1 MTNLVRPIVVS
12 STDDRV
18 YILGVTDSDTYYRL
32 WLSSHVISA
41 LISICFRKVS
51 QCNDEWFALWRR
63 LEFEIYEQTL
73 RYERMK
79 FEIAQQFDCYEKNIA
94 QNPTYARDEKT
105 LKKAILSLVR
115 HLARLLLRSPPCA
128 FWASFATL
136 CLWWLHRCYFC
147 FVRLID
153 RVFTY
158 VLFLAIKHL
167 WTGPPVP

>member
-1 MTNLVRPIVVS
+1 M
-12 STDDRV
+12 
-18 YILGVTDSDTYYRL
+18 TDSDTYYRL

-41 LISICFRKVS
+41 LVSICFLEVS
-51 QCNDEWFALWRR
+51 QCKDEWFALWRR

-79 FEIAQQFDCYEKNIA
+79 FEIAQQFDCYEKNIG

-115 HLARLLLRSPPCA
+115 HLARLLLRSPSYA

-136 CLWWLHRCYFC
+136 RLLGLVRHLVPLVTSPVLFC